1 MANLFFIHT
10 PLQLLV
16 AQQIIRQEQLKDNVM
31 LYGYVDDNVHFLQ
44 LYELT
49 VIDSLWSAK
58 VAMPKV
64 ARWAIISRKHLL
76 RDCQQVWQNYCII
89 KKIICDYNITTLF
102 LGDMKNMSC
111 QLAAMSFHKKGLKIC
126 FFEEGSGHY
135 VMDYGYGISG
145 GLKDKIYSVLID
157 LFYYRPLYGVYFGH
171 IRYWKGF
178 TLSDLTMDVRYSLV
192 PFYHD
197 PFDRLITYQPM
208 FSNSLKTFLEK
219 ETSGL
224 DTNGCTLLL
233 TSPFYINGI
242 DDDPIPY
249 VKTIIE
255 NARKL
260 CKKGG
265 IHIKFHPRETQ
276 EVRRMI
282 QEQLDEEGI
291 RYLILGTKMN
301 IPVEYYLQ
309 YIHYD
314 QIVMFLC
321 STAYYNGYLFPKTQF
336 VSLLR
341 DYLEN
346 CKAVNSPNV
355 KYIENIIKNEKSLS
369 LS

>member
-16 AQQIIRQEQLKDNVM
+16 AQQIIRQEQLRDNVM

-44 LYELT
+44 QYDLT
-49 VIDSLWSAK
+49 IFDSLWSAR

-76 RDCQQVWQNYCII
+76 RDCRQVWQNYRFI
-89 KKIICDYNITTLF
+89 KKVISDYTIDTLF

-111 QLAAMSFHKKGLKIC
+111 QLAAMSFHKRGLKIC

-135 VMDYGYGISG
+135 VMNYGYGVG
-145 GLKDKIYSVLID
+145 GGFQDKAYSVLID
-157 LFYYRPLYGVYFGH
+157 FFFYRPFFGVNYAH
-171 IRYWKGF
+171 VWYWKGF
-178 TLSDLTMDVRYSLV
+178 TLSDLPLDVRYSLV
-192 PFYHD
+192 PFYHA

-208 FSNSLKTFLEK
+208 FSDRLRAFLEE
-219 ETSGL
+219 ETRGL
-224 DTNGCTLLL
+224 DTAGCTLLL
-233 TSPFYINGI
+233 TSPFYNNGI
-242 DDDPIPY
+242 DDNPKPY

-260 CKKGG
+260 CRQVGV
-265 IHIKFHPRETQ
+265 HIKFHPRETQ
-276 EVRRMI
+276 EVRQMI
-282 QEQLDEEGI
+282 QEQLEAEGVK
-291 RYLILGTKMN
+291 YLILGTKMN

-355 KYIENIIKNEKSLS
+355 KYIENIINNEKSLS